1 MMQYV
6 RSDPSRYN
14 VTVEKVE
21 QFERLLVCLDQTIKC
36 FRAVSSKS
44 SRCFV
49 TGMLQKTGKKKTG
62 VTATE
67 VADVQAAAG
76 VESRIDIRT
85 NRVFLEEIVH
95 CISARLSIAEGAIT
109 SATETF
115 ERNDLIGTAGLCVL
129 LCRLLPS
136 NVPADPALYKR
147 LWEMQTK
154 APCVTLSGTIMWH
167 MPAFLLKYSP
177 MTSKKLKPD

>member
-36 FRAVSSKS
+36 FRAVSSLT

-85 NRVFLEEIVH
+85 NRVFLEEIAEALCDHCTRVLQIEGRGVH
-95 CISARLSIAEGAIT
+95 VRLEEPNPGRVVVALATTGGLLVVLILLIVESA
-109 SATETF
+109 
-115 ERNDLIGTAGLCVL
+115 
-129 LCRLLPS
+129 
-136 NVPADPALYKR
+136 
-147 LWEMQTK
+147 
-154 APCVTLSGTIMWH
+154 SG
-167 MPAFLLKYSP
+167 SQQ
-177 MTSKKLKPD
+177 

>member
-14 VTVEKVE
+14 VTVEKVK

-67 VADVQAAAG
+67 VADVQVAAG
-76 VESRIDIRT
+76 VESMIGIRT

-95 CISARLSIAEGAIT
+95 CIRARLSIAEGAIT